1 MRARRKALEGM
12 VEYAGF
18 VVPVLPNQAS
28 PVFTL
33 SDADLTARL
42 WKLDSYQAQMESIRD
57 AITQELDFYTT
68 ESVTLRQQKTAI
80 QAAAAAARPLKSKL
94 GE

>member
-1 MRARRKALEGM
+1 
-12 VEYAGF
+12 
-18 VVPVLPNQAS
+18 
-28 PVFTL
+28 VFTL